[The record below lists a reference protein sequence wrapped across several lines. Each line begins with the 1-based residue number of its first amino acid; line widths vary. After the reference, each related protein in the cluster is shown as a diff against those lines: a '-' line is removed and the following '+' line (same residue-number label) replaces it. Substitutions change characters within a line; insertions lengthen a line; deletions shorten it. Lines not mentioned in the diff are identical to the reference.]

1 MYAEGLDNRARPVAP
16 FRPGAGSSA
25 HWASTLTSKKGPT
38 MIGYQFSAG
47 GTKIA
52 FEHAVG
58 GRR

>member
-1 MYAEGLDNRARPVAP
+1 MYAEGLDEPALSPLPAQVH
-16 FRPGAGSSA
+16 GSSA
-25 HWASTLTSKKGPT
+25 HQASALTSKKGPT

-52 FEHAVG
+52 FEHAAG